1 VADKLKANKQMLKVF
16 VVLFF
21 GTAFIF
27 SFSHYG
33 AKAFENMTNADGR
46 YSDGTT
52 IGDLDVS
59 GKSEEETMN
68 LLEQKYM
75 NWTKEATMELQYGE
89 MAASIDLNE
98 FQLDAKQT
106 IGSIRD
112 GQKNTAFIAAE
123 KQQVI
128 KQVNL
133 LFPQVATNELDIDK
147 LTQDLNQTAS
157 LFEKDAHSFNL
168 YENYLLASQSTEL
181 NTAII
186 ELNEIPKELLTV
198 IEKDPKIELKN
209 EASFSLLE
217 WVKAHNVQ
225 DPYTLDVLATGIYQA
240 ILPTNFSIIERN
252 ISSSLP
258 EFTTLGFEAKV
269 NADRNVNLILANPN
283 KTTYTLA
290 LQLQGDKLV
299 VTLTG
304 QKFAY
309 NYKISTKDEQK
320 LKFKTIVQYS
330 PLLLPGKTKVQTQ
343 GVEGQVIKVY
353 RDIYQGGAFIK
364 SELISED
371 YYPPSYQVELHGLAG
386 SEQVSE
392 TSTTTSTQ
400 TTVPNSSTVDQT
412 QTQAQTQNQ
421 PTNQQESNDSD
432 LWGKPNEE
440 PK

>member
-1 VADKLKANKQMLKVF
+1 MKANKQMLKVF

-46 YSDGTT
+46 YSDGTA

-59 GKSEEETMN
+59 GKSEEEAMN

-75 NWTKEATMELQYGE
+75 NWTKEASMELQYGE
-89 MAASIDLNE
+89 MAASIDLTV
-98 FQLDAKQT
+98 FHLDAKQT
-106 IGSIRD
+106 IDSIRD
-112 GQKNTAFIAAE
+112 GQKNTAIIATE

-128 KQVNL
+128 KQVNV

-157 LFEKDAHSFNL
+157 QFETVAHSFNL
-168 YENYLLASQSTEL
+168 YDNYLLSSQSTKL
-181 NTAII
+181 NTAILD
-186 ELNEIPKELLTV
+186 LNEIPKELLTV
-198 IEKDPKIELKN
+198 IEEDPKIELKQD
-209 EASFSLLE
+209 ASFSLLE

-225 DPYTLDVLATGIYQA
+225 DPYTVDVLATGIYQA

-258 EFTTLGFEAKV
+258 EFATLGFEAKV
-269 NADRNVNLILANPN
+269 NAERNVNLILANPN

-290 LQLQGDKLV
+290 LQLQGEKLV

-330 PLLLPGKTKVQTQ
+330 PLLLPGKTKVQTS

-353 RDIYQGGAFIK
+353 RDVYQGGAFLK

-371 YYPPSYQVELHGLAG
+371 YYPPSYQVEIHGLAG
-386 SEQVSE
+386 SEQVS
-392 TSTTTSTQ
+392 TPPTTTTSTQ
-400 TTVPNSSTVDQT
+400 TTVPNSSTVNQT
-412 QTQAQTQNQ
+412 KTQAQTQNQ
-421 PTNQQESNDSD
+421 PTTESNQQESNDSD